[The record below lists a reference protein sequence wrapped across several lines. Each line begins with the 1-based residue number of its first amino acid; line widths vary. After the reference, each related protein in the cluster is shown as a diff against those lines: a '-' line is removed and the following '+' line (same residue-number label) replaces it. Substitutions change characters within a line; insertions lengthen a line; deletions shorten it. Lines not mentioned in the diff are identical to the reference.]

1 MRIRSFEKKDAH
13 GIANLD
19 NVIWKEG
26 ILDIISPRSAKDILK
41 YWNNGRNRLIYV
53 AEDKGRIVGYI
64 TGNIELQ
71 KNKWDLFFKKGE
83 RYMDII
89 YFYILKKFR
98 NKGVGTKLMNAILN
112 AAHGKG
118 IRKFKVIAATK
129 DLNRAVK
136 FYKRFGFKPYAT
148 KMRMMK

>member
-1 MRIRSFEKKDAH
+1 MKIRPFEKKDAQ
-13 GIANLD
+13 GIADLD

-26 ILDIISPRSAKDILK
+26 ILDIISPRSAKDILR
-41 YWNNGRNRLIYV
+41 YWNKGRNRLICV
-53 AEDKGRIVGYI
+53 AEDNGKIIGYI

-71 KNKWDLFFKKGE
+71 KNSWDLFFKKGE

-98 NKGVGTKLMNAILN
+98 SKGVGTKLVNSIIN
-112 AAHGKG
+112 AARGKG

-129 DLNRAVK
+129 ELDRAVK
-136 FYKRFGFKPYAT
+136 FYKKFGFKPYAT

>member
-1 MRIRSFEKKDAH
+1 MKIRPFEKKDAA
-13 GIANLD
+13 GIADLD

-41 YWNNGRNRLIYV
+41 YWSNGRNRFIYV
-53 AEDKGRIVGYI
+53 AENRGKIIGYI

-83 RYMDII
+83 KYLDII
-89 YFYILKKFR
+89 YFYVLKKFR
-98 NKGVGTKLMNAILN
+98 EKRIGTRLMNAILN
-112 AAHGKG
+112 DARSKG
-118 IRKFKVIAATK
+118 IRKFKVVAATK
-129 DLNRAVK
+129 ELDRAVK
-136 FYKRFGFKPYAT
+136 FYKKFGFKSYAT